1 MAVVPMEAIKRYD
14 RELRRLQAE
23 AGEYVSAS
31 LRREASRRG
40 RTVESLRDL
49 AISAMTDALNVY
61 GEGAAAASIDLFNDI
76 MSLEGLSASARV
88 PSGLIAAE
96 EVSRIARYQAGKL
109 ISGNVEGF
117 VGQMSSSTSFL
128 TRQCANGAMMSQ
140 SGIARYLGGWTY
152 SNARGRAIWSY
163 AANATASGYQIRYAR
178 VPQGMETC
186 DFCLMLAS
194 RGFVYLTPESA
205 EGWNHTHRGCVVAG
219 TKVSGR
225 GIRAGFAREYKGDLV
240 KLATAEG
247 HELTVTPNHPIL
259 TVMGWV
265 RADELKKGDQ
275 LVCAAPFDGSLGGVP
290 NENDVPPNVEDVVE
304 ACRLA
309 DSARLDGMPRT
320 AVNLDGSSVD
330 GEVHVV
336 SSYGYL
342 ASGGDPALF
351 EEGRELGFTGSQG
364 DLAASSL
371 LLDGDGVLDPFSIG
385 LRPSG
390 RGGVRRS
397 CLSSPFVWRHA
408 GSPDDPSLGVPAL
421 GDSVLP
427 KPTINDVP
435 RDAEAPGDGV
445 DALAVLESFYRS
457 LGHGDSVLSSLDHL
471 RALVPWDAVQAKD
484 PVDVGLGGSEPLADF
499 CRSDTGLVKLDE
511 LVGIDV
517 IKDVS
522 THVYNLHTQDNL
534 YAANGIITH
543 NCDCLVIGGVVHKD
557 ANTGEL
563 VQDTVLE
570 GYGTDDMLALR
581 SEWSGIDR
589 NDVGARLAAMEA
601 IFGRS
606 EW

>member
-1 MAVVPMEAIKRYD
+1 METAKGG
-14 RELRRLQAE
+14 QT
-23 AGEYVSAS
+23 VAS
-31 LRREASRRG
+31 LREAAI
-40 RTVESLRDL
+40 ES
-49 AISAMTDALNVY
+49 MTEALDIY
-61 GEGAAAASIDLFNDI
+61 GEAAS
-76 MSLEGLSASARV
+76 SASADMFADIMLLEGFSSPARIQ
-88 PSGLIAAE
+88 SGLISAD

-109 ISGNVEGF
+109 LSDDVDGF
-117 VGQMSSSTSFL
+117 IGMMADSTSFL
-128 TRQCANGAMMSQ
+128 TRQCANGTMMAQ
-140 SGIARYLGGWTY
+140 SGIARYLGGWEY
-152 SNARGRAIWSY
+152 REARGRAVWSY
-163 AANATASGYQIRYAR
+163 SMRGPSDGYQIRYAR

-194 RGFVYLTPESA
+194 RGFVYLTEESA

-471 RALVPWDAVQAKD
+471 RALVPRDAVQAKD

-543 NCDCLVIGGVVHKD
+543 NCDCLVIGGIVHKD
-557 ANTGEL
+557 KNTGKL

-570 GYGTDDMLALR
+570 GYGTDDMDALR
-581 SEWSGIDR
+581 GKWSGIGRD
-589 NDVGARLAAMEA
+589 DADARLDAMEA
-601 IFGRS
+601 IFGRRG
-606 EW
+606 W

>member
-1 MAVVPMEAIKRYD
+1 M
-14 RELRRLQAE
+14 
-23 AGEYVSAS
+23 
-31 LRREASRRG
+31 RREASGRG

-140 SGIARYLGGWTY
+140 SGIARYSGGWTY
-152 SNARGRAIWSY
+152 SSARGRAIWSY

-205 EGWNHTHRGCVVAG
+205 EGWNHTHRGC
-219 TKVSGR
+219 
-225 GIRAGFAREYKGDLV
+225 
-240 KLATAEG
+240 
-247 HELTVTPNHPIL
+247 
-259 TVMGWV
+259 
-265 RADELKKGDQ
+265 
-275 LVCAAPFDGSLGGVP
+275 
-290 NENDVPPNVEDVVE
+290 
-304 ACRLA
+304 
-309 DSARLDGMPRT
+309 
-320 AVNLDGSSVD
+320 
-330 GEVHVV
+330 
-336 SSYGYL
+336 
-342 ASGGDPALF
+342 
-351 EEGRELGFTGSQG
+351 
-364 DLAASSL
+364 
-371 LLDGDGVLDPFSIG
+371 
-385 LRPSG
+385 
-390 RGGVRRS
+390 
-397 CLSSPFVWRHA
+397 
-408 GSPDDPSLGVPAL
+408 
-421 GDSVLP
+421 
-427 KPTINDVP
+427 
-435 RDAEAPGDGV
+435 
-445 DALAVLESFYRS
+445 
-457 LGHGDSVLSSLDHL
+457 
-471 RALVPWDAVQAKD
+471 
-484 PVDVGLGGSEPLADF
+484 
-499 CRSDTGLVKLDE
+499 
-511 LVGIDV
+511 
-517 IKDVS
+517 
-522 THVYNLHTQDNL
+522 
-534 YAANGIITH
+534 
-543 NCDCLVIGGVVHKD
+543 DCLIIGGVVHKD
-557 ANTGEL
+557 KDTGEL